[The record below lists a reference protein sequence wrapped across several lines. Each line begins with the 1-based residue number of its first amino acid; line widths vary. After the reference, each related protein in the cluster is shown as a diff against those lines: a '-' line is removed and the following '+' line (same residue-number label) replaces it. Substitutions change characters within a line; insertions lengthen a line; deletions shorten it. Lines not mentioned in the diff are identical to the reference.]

1 MRAVSFRKVEG
12 FTISTNI
19 YSKQL
24 AQSNSPFPYVN
35 QQSPSETL
43 IHESHVVLHS
53 SDSSL
58 NNRDDEVD
66 EANAKNAIEDELE
79 TLQQTLSSIEALEER
94 NKAQIES
101 FVDEDDQWDSLEDFE
116 RELLSSKTEVAERME
131 KIAEELLQMWM
142 GANS

>member
-1 MRAVSFRKVEG
+1 M
-12 FTISTNI
+12 
-19 YSKQL
+19 
-24 AQSNSPFPYVN
+24 
-35 QQSPSETL
+35 
-43 IHESHVVLHS
+43 IHQSHVVLHS